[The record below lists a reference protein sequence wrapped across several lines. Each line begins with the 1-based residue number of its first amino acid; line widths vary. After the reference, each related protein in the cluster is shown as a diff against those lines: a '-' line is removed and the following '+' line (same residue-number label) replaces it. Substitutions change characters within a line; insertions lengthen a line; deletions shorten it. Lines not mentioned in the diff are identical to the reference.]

1 MLFRST
7 PVFSELPPVVN
18 LDEKDVWPEAIL
30 DRRLV
35 KKGNHAIPQVLIKWT
50 TLSPASATWED
61 FYVVQ
66 KRFPQALAWGQASSP
81 GAASVTAHK

>member
-1 MLFRST
+1 M
-7 PVFSELPPVVN
+7 VN
-18 LDEKDVWPEAIL
+18 LDEKDVRPEAIL

-35 KKGNHAIPQVLIKWT
+35 KKGNHAIPQVLIMWT

-66 KRFPQALAWGQASSP
+66 QRFPQALAWGQASSP
-81 GAASVTAHK
+81 GEASVTVADTEYGSHK